1 VFDITFNDPM
11 NSGTQNL
18 ITVDVN
24 PCTDNG
30 CRTISNGIAGTISAT
45 NTVTVVEQTA
55 AGADNEASV
64 CSNRGTCDTESGL
77 CSCFGGYKGISCQ
90 KQSTFS

>member
-18 ITVDVN
+18 IMVDTTA
-24 PCTDNG
+24 CTDNG
-30 CRTISNGIAGTISAT
+30 CRTISNGIAGG
-45 NTVTVVEQTA
+45 TVSVAEQTA